1 MSYTH
6 NITNLFKRV
15 NKKYKNCLNKFQFL
29 VLSIVESINILIV
42 NPDHAVQMNS
52 IPGRLRSTAMPK
64 AKYEPIYRSIREDI
78 ETGKLGYG
86 DFLPSENDYTEQF
99 GCTRNTVRR
108 ALSMLTADGF
118 VLPQH
123 GRGVQVIYRPDENRS
138 IFTIGGI
145 ESFAEA
151 LENFSSGFDI
161 GSELYY
167 IERVRVVDGKA
178 LIFDTNIFLKSETD
192 GLTPAIAGD
201 SIYRY
206 LENELHMTITTS
218 RRRVTAEKA
227 GARDKELLDLDSY
240 DFVLVV
246 TGQVFNSKGV
256 MFEYT
261 QSRHRPDQVCF
272 VESAVRQKV

>member
-1 MSYTH
+1 
-6 NITNLFKRV
+6 
-15 NKKYKNCLNKFQFL
+15 
-29 VLSIVESINILIV
+29 
-42 NPDHAVQMNS
+42 
-52 IPGRLRSTAMPK
+52 MPK

-123 GRGVQVIYRPDENRS
+123 GRGVQVIYRPDENRTV
-138 IFTIGGI
+138 FTIGGI

-151 LENFSSGFDI
+151 TSRNQKKVVTKIESFKIIEADEKLSLKTGFDI

-167 IERVRVVDGKA
+167 IERIRVVDGKA
-178 LIFDTNIFLKSETD
+178 LIFDTNIFLKSETE
-192 GLTPAIAGD
+192 GLSPAIAAD
-201 SIYRY
+201 SIYRF
-206 LENELHMTITTS
+206 LENSLHMTITTS

-227 GARDKELLDLDSY
+227 RSRDKELLDLDTY

>member
-1 MSYTH
+1 
-6 NITNLFKRV
+6 
-15 NKKYKNCLNKFQFL
+15 
-29 VLSIVESINILIV
+29 
-42 NPDHAVQMNS
+42 
-52 IPGRLRSTAMPK
+52 MPK

-108 ALSMLTADGF
+108 ALSMLAADGF

-123 GRGVQVIYRPDENRS
+123 GRGVQVIYRPDENRTV
-138 IFTIGGI
+138 FTIGGI

-151 LENFSSGFDI
+151 TSRNQKKVVTKIESFKIIEADEKLSLKTGFDI

-167 IERVRVVDGKA
+167 IERIRVVDGKA
-178 LIFDTNIFLKSETD
+178 LIFDTNIFLKSETE
-192 GLTPAIAGD
+192 GLSPAIAAD

-206 LENELHMTITTS
+206 LENSLHMTITTS

-227 GARDKELLDLDSY
+227 RSRDKELLDLDTY

>member
-1 MSYTH
+1 
-6 NITNLFKRV
+6 
-15 NKKYKNCLNKFQFL
+15 
-29 VLSIVESINILIV
+29 
-42 NPDHAVQMNS
+42 
-52 IPGRLRSTAMPK
+52 MPK
-64 AKYEPIYRSIREDI
+64 ARYEPISRSIREDI
-78 ETGKLGYG
+78 ETGRLGYG

-108 ALSMLTADGF
+108 ALAMLAADGF

-123 GRGVQVIYRPDENRS
+123 GRGVQVIYRPEENQS
-138 IFTIGGI
+138 VFTIGGI

-151 LENFSSGFDI
+151 TSRNQKKVVTRIESFKIIEADEKLSMKTGFDI

-178 LIFDTNIFLKSETD
+178 LIFDTNIFLKSETE

-206 LENELHMTITTS
+206 LENDLHMTITTS

-227 GARDKELLDLDSY
+227 RSRDKELLDLDSY

-246 TGQVFNSKGV
+246 TGQVFNAKGV

-261 QSRHRPDQVCF
+261 QSRHCPDQVCF

>member
-1 MSYTH
+1 
-6 NITNLFKRV
+6 
-15 NKKYKNCLNKFQFL
+15 
-29 VLSIVESINILIV
+29 
-42 NPDHAVQMNS
+42 
-52 IPGRLRSTAMPK
+52 MPK

-123 GRGVQVIYRPDENRS
+123 GRGVQVIYRPDENRTV
-138 IFTIGGI
+138 FTIGGI

-151 LENFSSGFDI
+151 TSRNQKKVVTKIESFKIIEADEKLSLKTGFDI

-167 IERVRVVDGKA
+167 IERIRVVDGKA
-178 LIFDTNIFLKSETD
+178 LIFDTNIFLKSETE
-192 GLTPAIAGD
+192 GLSPAIAAD

-206 LENELHMTITTS
+206 LENSLHMTITTS

-227 GARDKELLDLDSY
+227 RSRDRELLDLDTY

>member
-1 MSYTH
+1 
-6 NITNLFKRV
+6 
-15 NKKYKNCLNKFQFL
+15 
-29 VLSIVESINILIV
+29 
-42 NPDHAVQMNS
+42 
-52 IPGRLRSTAMPK
+52 MPK
-64 AKYEPIYRSIREDI
+64 AKYEPIYRLIRDDI
-78 ETGKLGYG
+78 ENGKLGYG
-86 DFLPSENDYTEQF
+86 DFLPSENDYAVQF

-108 ALSMLTADGF
+108 ALSMLAAEGF
-118 VLPQH
+118 ILPQH
-123 GRGVQVIYRPDENRS
+123 GRGVQVIFRPDENRAV
-138 IFTIGGI
+138 FTIGGI

-151 LENFSSGFDI
+151 TGRNQKKAVTRVESFKIIEADQKLSLKTGFDI
-161 GSELYY
+161 GSQLYY

-178 LIFDTNIFLKSETD
+178 LIFDTNIFLKSETE
-192 GLTPAIAGD
+192 GLSPAIAAD

-206 LENELHMTITTS
+206 LENDLHMTITTS

-227 GARDKELLDLDSY
+227 QSRDRELLDLDTY

>member
-1 MSYTH
+1 
-6 NITNLFKRV
+6 
-15 NKKYKNCLNKFQFL
+15 
-29 VLSIVESINILIV
+29 
-42 NPDHAVQMNS
+42 
-52 IPGRLRSTAMPK
+52 MPK

-151 LENFSSGFDI
+151 TSRNQKKVITRIESFKIIEADEKMSMKTGFDI

>member
-1 MSYTH
+1 
-6 NITNLFKRV
+6 
-15 NKKYKNCLNKFQFL
+15 
-29 VLSIVESINILIV
+29 
-42 NPDHAVQMNS
+42 
-52 IPGRLRSTAMPK
+52 MPK

-123 GRGVQVIYRPDENRS
+123 GRGVQVIYRPDENRTV
-138 IFTIGGI
+138 FTIGGI

-151 LENFSSGFDI
+151 TSRNQKKVVTKIESFKIIEADEKLSLKTGFDI

-178 LIFDTNIFLKSETD
+178 LIFDTNIFLKSETE
-192 GLTPAIAGD
+192 GLSPAIAAD

-206 LENELHMTITTS
+206 LENKLHMTITTS

-227 GARDKELLDLDSY
+227 RSRDRELLDLDTY

>member
-1 MSYTH
+1 
-6 NITNLFKRV
+6 
-15 NKKYKNCLNKFQFL
+15 
-29 VLSIVESINILIV
+29 
-42 NPDHAVQMNS
+42 
-52 IPGRLRSTAMPK
+52 MPK

-123 GRGVQVIYRPDENRS
+123 GRGVQVIYRPDENRTV
-138 IFTIGGI
+138 FTIGGI

-151 LENFSSGFDI
+151 TSRNQKKVVTKIESFKIIEADEKLSLKTGFDI

-167 IERVRVVDGKA
+167 IERIRVVDGKA
-178 LIFDTNIFLKSETD
+178 LIFDTNIFLKSETE
-192 GLTPAIAGD
+192 GLSPAIAAD

-206 LENELHMTITTS
+206 LENSLHMTITTS

-227 GARDKELLDLDSY
+227 SSRDKELLDLDTY

>member
-1 MSYTH
+1 
-6 NITNLFKRV
+6 
-15 NKKYKNCLNKFQFL
+15 
-29 VLSIVESINILIV
+29 
-42 NPDHAVQMNS
+42 
-52 IPGRLRSTAMPK
+52 MPK
-64 AKYEPIYRSIREDI
+64 AKYEPIYRLIREDI

-86 DFLPSENDYTEQF
+86 DFLPSENEYADRF

-108 ALSMLTADGF
+108 ALSMLAAEGF

-123 GRGVQVIYRPDENRS
+123 GRGVQVIYRLEENRAV
-138 IFTIGGI
+138 FTIGGI

-151 LENFSSGFDI
+151 SGRNQKKTVTKVESFKIIKADQKMSLKTGFDI
-161 GSELYY
+161 ESELYY
-167 IERVRVVDGKA
+167 IERIRIVDGKA
-178 LIFDTNIFLKSETD
+178 LIFDTNIFLKSETE
-192 GLTPAIAGD
+192 GLSPAIAAD

-206 LENELHMTITTS
+206 LEGELHMTITTS

-227 GARDKELLDLDSY
+227 RTRDRQLLDLDTY

>member
-1 MSYTH
+1 
-6 NITNLFKRV
+6 
-15 NKKYKNCLNKFQFL
+15 
-29 VLSIVESINILIV
+29 
-42 NPDHAVQMNS
+42 
-52 IPGRLRSTAMPK
+52 MPK

-123 GRGVQVIYRPDENRS
+123 GRGVQVIYRPDENRTV
-138 IFTIGGI
+138 FTIGGI

-151 LENFSSGFDI
+151 TSRNQKKVVTKIESFKIIEADEKLSLKTGFDI

-167 IERVRVVDGKA
+167 IERIRVVDGKA
-178 LIFDTNIFLKSETD
+178 LIFDTNIFLKSETE
-192 GLTPAIAGD
+192 GLSPAIAAD

-206 LENELHMTITTS
+206 LENSLHMTITTS

-227 GARDKELLDLDSY
+227 RSRDKELLDLDTY